1 MNKVLKIDF
10 YDKFKCT
17 ANNCDMNCCSNWRID
32 LDKKTF
38 KKYKAIKGN
47 TGKKICSNIMYQ
59 DRSSNSKY
67 GLIKLNSNGK
77 CSFQDENGLCE
88 IHKNLG
94 GEYLSKVCYT
104 YPRIVK
110 KINDYYEFGLDTSC
124 PAVAKIGILQKE
136 KITFNFNE
144 ENLHDK
150 DKYVTP
156 VNGEYRVDIFNI
168 FQEIRSFCITILQ
181 SDAIPLWSRI
191 FLLGILLNKVDEHR
205 NNYSEIEKI
214 IVTYKDY
221 LNSDAFKGV
230 INNIA
235 LNYESRVTLLMAIV
249 EELNGNQINIQE
261 QKDIYNYLASFFNQE
276 SNEIVIDNYKK
287 IENGGYKKFIE
298 ENEYIF
304 ENYIVNNFYNKF
316 YYHNEENKMFN
327 MYLDVVIGYIM
338 LRFSIMSEIVING
351 AEISEDRLCHI
362 IANNSR
368 AIEHNSTLTDNV
380 IKKLKEKN
388 MLSIAH
394 LGILLKE

>member
-38 KKYKAIKGN
+38 KKYKNIKGD

-59 DRSSNSKY
+59 DRNSSSKY
-67 GLIKLNSNGK
+67 GVIKLKSNGR
-77 CSFQDENGLCE
+77 CGFQNENGLCE

-94 GEYLSKVCYT
+94 GEYLSNVCYI
-104 YPRIVK
+104 YPRVVK
-110 KINDYYEFGLDTSC
+110 KINEYYEFGLDTSC
-124 PAVAKIGILQKE
+124 PEVVKIGVLQKE
-136 KITFNFNE
+136 KITFTFNE
-144 ENLHDK
+144 ENLNDK
-150 DKYVTP
+150 EKYVTP
-156 VNGEYRVDIFNI
+156 INCKCGAEAFNI
-168 FQEIRSFCITILQ
+168 FQDIRSFCITILQ

-261 QKDIYNYLASFFNQE
+261 QKDMYNYLASFFNQE
-276 SNEIVIDNYKK
+276 SNEIIIDNYKK

-351 AEISEDRLCHI
+351 EEISDDRLCHI

-368 AIEHNSTLTDNV
+368 AVEHNSTLTDNV